1 MISPVHPF
9 TFVQKIELMKK
20 QIIAVVCLLAF
31 SNFGYSQSEF
41 LERQAEKAKNKVA
54 NRVENKID
62 EGMDKTLDKTEEG
75 IEDSVKGS
83 KKDKKGS
90 KSKNA
95 PKDQDEQNSE
105 NSSNDS
111 ISSSSSTN
119 NQQAEN
125 SSSNSSNP
133 KNSETS
139 PELKAYSKFDFVPGE
154 KVIGMEQFEE
164 TSIGDFPLGWNTNS
178 SAELVKLGDSE
189 EKWLSLLQDGYFMPE
204 FVTDLPENFTLEFDV
219 FTRYRSSNILS
230 YGFDICAMPNPR
242 KDVATEIYSATAGFE
257 FLWTS
262 CMDGAWYNV
271 YEKGEV
277 TSKNHN
283 LSVAKLGCTGD
294 DYEGYSKV
302 HFSIWRQKNRLRI
315 YVNESKVVDIPYALL
330 IENKYNAFRFKTTYM
345 NYSSSDI
352 KDEVMVSSVRYAV
365 GAPDTRSKLIT
376 EGKLVSRGILFD
388 VNSDKIKPESYGTL
402 KEIGTVL
409 KENPTLKVQIIGHT
423 DSDGDEAKNLELSK
437 KRAASVKQSLV
448 SEFGISADQLTT
460 DGKGESQPSDPNT
473 SAAGKA
479 NNRRVEF
486 VKL

>member
-1 MISPVHPF
+1 
-9 TFVQKIELMKK
+9 MKK

-31 SNFGYSQSEF
+31 SNLGLSQSEF

-75 IEDSVKGS
+75 IEESVKGS

-90 KSKNA
+90 KSK
-95 PKDQDEQNSE
+95 DQDKQDSE

-111 ISSSSSTN
+111 NES
-119 NQQAEN
+119 N
-125 SSSNSSNP
+125 SSSNSNTGEQSGNNSSSKSSNT
-133 KNSETS
+133 KNSETT
-139 PELKAYSKFDFVPGE
+139 PELKTYSKFDFVPGE

-178 SAELVKLGDSE
+178 SAELVKIGE
-189 EKWLSLLQDGYFMPE
+189 TEGKWLSLLQDGYFMPE

-219 FTRYRSSNILS
+219 FTRYRSSNLLN
-230 YGFDICAMPNPR
+230 YGFDICAVANPR
-242 KDVATEIYSATAGFE
+242 KDIATDIYSATAGFE
-257 FLWTS
+257 FLWAG
-262 CMDGAWYNV
+262 CKDGAVYNV

-277 TSKNHN
+277 TSNNDN
-283 LSVAKLGCTGD
+283 LSVAKLGCSGY
-294 DYEGYSKV
+294 DYDGYSKV

-330 IENKYNAFRFKTTYM
+330 VENKYNTFRFKTTYM
-345 NYSSSDI
+345 NYASADN
-352 KDEVMVSSVRYAV
+352 KDEIMVSSVRYAV

-402 KEIGTVL
+402 KDIATVL
-409 KENPTLKVQIIGHT
+409 KENPTVKVQIVGHT
-423 DSDGDEAKNLELSK
+423 DSDGDEASNLELSK
-437 KRAASVKQSLV
+437 KRAAAVKKSLV
-448 SEFGISADQLTT
+448 NEFEIKEDQLTT

-473 SAAGKA
+473 SATGKA

-486 VKL
+486 IKQ